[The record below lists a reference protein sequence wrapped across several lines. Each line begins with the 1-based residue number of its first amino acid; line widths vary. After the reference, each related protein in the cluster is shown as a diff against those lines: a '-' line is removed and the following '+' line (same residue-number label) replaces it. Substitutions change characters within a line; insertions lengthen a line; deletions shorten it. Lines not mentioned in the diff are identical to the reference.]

1 MRFAAVLLGAFAFV
15 GGVDLIVFSPVPVP
29 AACRFEPLIAAL
41 DGMPPGLFGYHP
53 RWARYYYRTWPPG
66 VAVATAGVASIVVG
80 VYLRRQRRR
89 EEVRELP
96 EVELEVLDQVGA
108 GDPSDASD
116 RAAHLGGI
124 PR

>member
-1 MRFAAVLLGAFAFV
+1 MRFAAVLLGAFAFL

-53 RWARYYYRTWPPG
+53 RWARYYYRTWPP
-66 VAVATAGVASIVVG
+66 VASAGIASIAVG
-80 VYLRRQRRR
+80 VYLRRRRRR
-89 EEVRELP
+89 EEVRDLP

-108 GDPSDASD
+108 DDLSDASD
-116 RAAHLGGI
+116 RAARLGDI
-124 PR
+124 P

>member
-1 MRFAAVLLGAFAFV
+1 MRFAVVLLGAFVFIA
-15 GGVDLIVFSPVPVP
+15 GVDLIVFSPVPVP

-66 VAVATAGVASIVVG
+66 DAVASAGIASIAVG
-80 VYLRRQRRR
+80 VYLRRRRRR

-108 GDPSDASD
+108 GDPSDAGN
-116 RAAHLGGI
+116 RAARLGGI
-124 PR
+124 P